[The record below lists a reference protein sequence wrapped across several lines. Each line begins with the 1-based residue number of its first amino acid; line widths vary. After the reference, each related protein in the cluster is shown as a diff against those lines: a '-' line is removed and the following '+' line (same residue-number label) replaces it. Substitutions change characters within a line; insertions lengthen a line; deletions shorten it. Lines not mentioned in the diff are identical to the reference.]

1 MKILIILAGLF
12 VLVYIVYYRREIQPE
27 INTQHNL
34 SLLGGEAPLLREDG
48 IVFRDLNK
56 NGKLD
61 PYEDPRRPIED
72 RVEDLLTQMT
82 LEEKAGIMF

>member
-34 SLLGGEAPLLREDG
+34 SLLGGEAPLLRQDG
-48 IVFRDLNK
+48 IVFRYLK
-56 NGKLD
+56 QNGKID
-61 PYEDPRRPIED
+61 PY
-72 RVEDLLTQMT
+72 
-82 LEEKAGIMF
+82 